1 MVGATVGPY
10 QVIARLGAGGMGE
23 VFLGHDPR
31 LQRRVAL
38 KCLSRTDTQTD
49 DTRSRILREAR
60 AAARLSH
67 PNIAGVYDVLEQ
79 DDRTFIVMEYV
90 EGETLAR
97 RIGRGSLPTDE
108 VRSIGRQ
115 LASALAAAHAQG
127 VIHRDLKPANIHIT
141 PDGSIKVL
149 DFGVAKLSPGLTL
162 ATSADT
168 GPAVEAT
175 LPGSPGTPIY
185 MSPEQLFS
193 RSIDARSDIYS
204 AGVILFE
211 AATGRRPYR
220 ETGAVAL
227 AVAMTTAAAP
237 PASSINPEVPAD
249 LTATIARA
257 LERDPSQRFSS
268 ASAFGDALTSTTA
281 VTTTRGALPRSDRP
295 TLAMAVLAIVIA
307 IGAATG
313 VWLYRRGPIAIAP
326 APAKRDVVAVLPLE
340 NLSGDPSKGY
350 LGAGISETLTM
361 ALSKVPALTV
371 LSRGDVLDVV
381 RRERDI
387 RNLAKQLD
395 ASFVVD
401 GSVQQAGDRI
411 RVTLRV
417 VRSDA
422 TVAWSEAYEDTTGAV
437 FALHRTMAADIVD
450 KIKGGTPSQADLTVP
465 GTSNVE
471 ALTAYWQGRSLLDR
485 AVSRQDFENAAA
497 SFRHSVALDER
508 FALGYAGL
516 ADTYWIQYQVT
527 RDAALT
533 TQALEAGLNA
543 LKLDPNQPATRVAVA
558 TVYQGMG
565 QYDAA
570 IDQLKRALEM
580 QPSNDD
586 AHRTYGIVL
595 NMQGKPE
602 EALAELQQAAT
613 FRPHRWIN
621 QNELARLYYQQ
632 RRLNDAVSAYERALE
647 ILPNDPRTYL
657 SLGAMYL
664 EMGEA
669 ARSLELFE
677 KANQLAPTGRAFLN
691 IGTAYY
697 RMGRFADAAEAY
709 TRAAKFDDAAK
720 SPVLHGNIGDT
731 YLRLNRP
738 GDAKRAFSTA
748 RILALDGLRVNDRDS
763 RNLSRIAAF
772 EAKLGMAAEAVAHAT
787 QAVAIAPRDPDVRYK
802 LAVVYAVGGRNGEAL
817 RALREAIALGYKA
830 AEANA
835 DYDLAGIKGSAEFAQ
850 IIAGHS

>member
-1 MVGATVGPY
+1 
-10 QVIARLGAGGMGE
+10 
-23 VFLGHDPR
+23 
-31 LQRRVAL
+31 
-38 KCLSRTDTQTD
+38 
-49 DTRSRILREAR
+49 
-60 AAARLSH
+60 
-67 PNIAGVYDVLEQ
+67 
-79 DDRTFIVMEYV
+79 
-90 EGETLAR
+90 
-97 RIGRGSLPTDE
+97 
-108 VRSIGRQ
+108 
-115 LASALAAAHAQG
+115 
-127 VIHRDLKPANIHIT
+127 
-141 PDGSIKVL
+141 
-149 DFGVAKLSPGLTL
+149 
-162 ATSADT
+162 
-168 GPAVEAT
+168 
-175 LPGSPGTPIY
+175 
-185 MSPEQLFS
+185 
-193 RSIDARSDIYS
+193 
-204 AGVILFE
+204 
-211 AATGRRPYR
+211 
-220 ETGAVAL
+220 
-227 AVAMTTAAAP
+227 
-237 PASSINPEVPAD
+237 
-249 LTATIARA
+249 
-257 LERDPSQRFSS
+257 
-268 ASAFGDALTSTTA
+268 
-281 VTTTRGALPRSDRP
+281 
-295 TLAMAVLAIVIA
+295 
-307 IGAATG
+307 
-313 VWLYRRGPIAIAP
+313 
-326 APAKRDVVAVLPLE
+326 
-340 NLSGDPSKGY
+340 
-350 LGAGISETLTM
+350 
-361 ALSKVPALTV
+361 
-371 LSRGDVLDVV
+371 VLDVV

-387 RNLAKQLD
+387 RNIAKQLD

-497 SFRHSVALDER
+497 SFRHSIALDER

-516 ADTYWIQYQVT
+516 ADTYWFQYQVT

-543 LKLDPNQPATRVAVA
+543 LKLDPNQPATRVSVA

-570 IDQLKRALEM
+570 IDQLKRALET

-738 GDAKRAFSTA
+738 ADAKRAFATA

-772 EAKLGMAAEAVAHAT
+772 EAKLGMPAEAVAHAT

-802 LAVVYAVGGRNGEAL
+802 LAVVYAVGGRSSEAL

>member
-1 MVGATVGPY
+1 
-10 QVIARLGAGGMGE
+10 
-23 VFLGHDPR
+23 
-31 LQRRVAL
+31 
-38 KCLSRTDTQTD
+38 
-49 DTRSRILREAR
+49 
-60 AAARLSH
+60 
-67 PNIAGVYDVLEQ
+67 
-79 DDRTFIVMEYV
+79 
-90 EGETLAR
+90 
-97 RIGRGSLPTDE
+97 
-108 VRSIGRQ
+108 
-115 LASALAAAHAQG
+115 
-127 VIHRDLKPANIHIT
+127 
-141 PDGSIKVL
+141 
-149 DFGVAKLSPGLTL
+149 
-162 ATSADT
+162 
-168 GPAVEAT
+168 
-175 LPGSPGTPIY
+175 
-185 MSPEQLFS
+185 
-193 RSIDARSDIYS
+193 
-204 AGVILFE
+204 
-211 AATGRRPYR
+211 
-220 ETGAVAL
+220 
-227 AVAMTTAAAP
+227 
-237 PASSINPEVPAD
+237 
-249 LTATIARA
+249 
-257 LERDPSQRFSS
+257 
-268 ASAFGDALTSTTA
+268 
-281 VTTTRGALPRSDRP
+281 
-295 TLAMAVLAIVIA
+295 
-307 IGAATG
+307 
-313 VWLYRRGPIAIAP
+313 
-326 APAKRDVVAVLPLE
+326 
-340 NLSGDPSKGY
+340 
-350 LGAGISETLTM
+350 
-361 ALSKVPALTV
+361 
-371 LSRGDVLDVV
+371 
-381 RRERDI
+381 
-387 RNLAKQLD
+387 
-395 ASFVVD
+395 
-401 GSVQQAGDRI
+401 
-411 RVTLRV
+411 
-417 VRSDA
+417 
-422 TVAWSEAYEDTTGAV
+422 
-437 FALHRTMAADIVD
+437 
-450 KIKGGTPSQADLTVP
+450 
-465 GTSNVE
+465 
-471 ALTAYWQGRSLLDR
+471 
-485 AVSRQDFENAAA
+485 
-497 SFRHSVALDER
+497 
-508 FALGYAGL
+508 
-516 ADTYWIQYQVT
+516 
-527 RDAALT
+527 LT

-543 LKLDPNQPATRVAVA
+543 LKLDPNQPATRVSVA

-570 IDQLKRALEM
+570 IDQLKRALET

-738 GDAKRAFSTA
+738 ADAKRAFATA

-802 LAVVYAVGGRNGEAL
+802 LAVVYAVAGRNGEAL
-817 RALREAIALGYKA
+817 RALREAIGLGYKA

>member
-1 MVGATVGPY
+1 
-10 QVIARLGAGGMGE
+10 MGE

-38 KCLSRTDTQTD
+38 KCLSRTDTQTA
-49 DTRSRILREAR
+49 DTHSRILREAR

-67 PNIAGVYDVLEQ
+67 PNIAAVYDVLEQ

-97 RIGRGSLPTDE
+97 RMGRGSLPTDE

-127 VIHRDLKPANIHIT
+127 VIHRDLKPANVHIT
-141 PDGSIKVL
+141 RDGSIKVL

-162 ATSADT
+162 ATNADT

-193 RSIDARSDIYS
+193 RPIDARSDIYS

-220 ETGAVAL
+220 ETSAVAL

-268 ASAFGDALTSTTA
+268 ASSFGDALASTTA

-295 TLAMAVLAIVIA
+295 TFAMAVLAMVIA

-326 APAKRDVVAVLPLE
+326 APVKRDVVAVLPLE

-361 ALSKVPALTV
+361 ALSKVSALTV

-387 RNLAKQLD
+387 RDIARQLD

-417 VRSDA
+417 VRADA

-437 FALHRTMAADIVD
+437 FALHRTMAADIID

-497 SFRHSVALDER
+497 AFRHSIALDER

-516 ADTYWIQYQVT
+516 ADTYWFQYQVT

-570 IDQLKRALEM
+570 IDQLKRALDT

-632 RRLNDAVSAYERALE
+632 RRLNDAISAYERALE

-738 GDAKRAFSTA
+738 VDAKRAFATA
-748 RILALDGLRVNDRDS
+748 RTLALDGLRVNDRDS

-772 EAKLGMAAEAVAHAT
+772 EAKLGMASEAVAHAT

-802 LAVVYAVGGRNGEAL
+802 LAVVYAVGGRTSEAL

>member
-1 MVGATVGPY
+1 
-10 QVIARLGAGGMGE
+10 MGE

-38 KCLSRTDTQTD
+38 KCLSRTDTQTA

-67 PNIAGVYDVLEQ
+67 PNIAAVYDVLEQ

-127 VIHRDLKPANIHIT
+127 VIHRDLKPANIHIAR
-141 PDGSIKVL
+141 DGSIKVL

-193 RSIDARSDIYS
+193 RPIDARSDIYS

-211 AATGRRPYR
+211 AATGRRPYL

-237 PASSINPEVPAD
+237 PASSLNPEVPPD

-268 ASAFGDALTSTTA
+268 AAAFGDALTSTTA

-295 TLAMAVLAIVIA
+295 TVAMAILAIVIA
-307 IGAATG
+307 IAAATG
-313 VWLYRRGPIAIAP
+313 VWLYRRAPIAIAP
-326 APAKRDVVAVLPLE
+326 APVKRDVVAVLPLE
-340 NLSGDPSKGY
+340 NLSGDPAKGY
-350 LGAGISETLTM
+350 LGVGISETLTM
-361 ALSKVPALTV
+361 ALSKVSALTV

-387 RNLAKQLD
+387 RNIARQLD

-437 FALHRTMAADIVD
+437 FALHRTMAADIID

-497 SFRHSVALDER
+497 SFRHSIALDER

-516 ADTYWIQYQVT
+516 ADTYWFQYQVT

-570 IDQLKRALEM
+570 IDQLKRALDA

-632 RRLNDAVSAYERALE
+632 RRLNDAVAAYERALE

-677 KANQLAPTGRAFLN
+677 KANQLAPTGRAYLN

-738 GDAKRAFSTA
+738 ADAKRAFATA

-772 EAKLGMAAEAVAHAT
+772 EAKLGMAAEAVAHAS

-802 LAVVYAVGGRNGEAL
+802 LAVVFAVGGRNGDAL

>member
-1 MVGATVGPY
+1 
-10 QVIARLGAGGMGE
+10 
-23 VFLGHDPR
+23 
-31 LQRRVAL
+31 
-38 KCLSRTDTQTD
+38 
-49 DTRSRILREAR
+49 
-60 AAARLSH
+60 
-67 PNIAGVYDVLEQ
+67 
-79 DDRTFIVMEYV
+79 
-90 EGETLAR
+90 
-97 RIGRGSLPTDE
+97 
-108 VRSIGRQ
+108 
-115 LASALAAAHAQG
+115 
-127 VIHRDLKPANIHIT
+127 
-141 PDGSIKVL
+141 
-149 DFGVAKLSPGLTL
+149 
-162 ATSADT
+162 
-168 GPAVEAT
+168 
-175 LPGSPGTPIY
+175 

-193 RSIDARSDIYS
+193 RSIDSRSDIYS

-227 AVAMTTAAAP
+227 AVAMTNAAAP

-268 ASAFGDALTSTTA
+268 ASALGDALTSTTA

-295 TLAMAVLAIVIA
+295 IFAMAVLAIVIA
-307 IGAATG
+307 MGAATG

-361 ALSKVPALTV
+361 ALSKVSALTV

-387 RNLAKQLD
+387 RNIAKQLD

-422 TVAWSEAYEDTTGAV
+422 TVAWSEVYEDTTGAV

-485 AVSRQDFENAAA
+485 AVSRQDCENAAA

-516 ADTYWIQYQVT
+516 ADTYWYQYQVT

-570 IDQLKRALEM
+570 IDQLKRALEI

-697 RMGRFADAAEAY
+697 RMGRFADAVEAY

-738 GDAKRAFSTA
+738 ADAKRAFSTA

-817 RALREAIALGYKA
+817 RALREAIALGYQA

-835 DYDLAGIKGSAEFAQ
+835 DYDLAGIKGSTEFAQ